1 MLIYDI
7 LLINGCG
14 EYDFNFEL
22 VNEKDT
28 ILIFD
33 LLLKDE
39 CIMKIKIDL
48 EENYTSEIVEDII
61 LLLKN
66 NIVIIRGGK

>member
-61 LLLKN
+61 LLLIICKFSKT
-66 NIVIIRGGK
+66 IVY